1 MGGIESRLRVSNIW
15 ENIEKII
22 AKCTLN
28 LKLSK
33 TEIGYFRIPNP
44 NPPNRKILLKNTNTY
59 MPTYIFVIAKRSKVN
74 LRTVLSKHTCSCFLK
89 YLMFFFCFKIR
100 IFIWLCFFPKY
111 DFHFPVLLID
121 SDGSGPKKTGPG
133 RAHDHGLRAGPGRA

>member
-1 MGGIESRLRVSNIW
+1 MGGGNEK
-15 ENIEKII
+15 KII
-22 AKCTLN
+22 AKSTLN

-33 TEIGYFRIPNP
+33 TEIGYFRISNP

-100 IFIWLCFFPKY
+100 IFIWLCLFTKY
-111 DFHFPVLLID
+111 DFNFAFLLID
-121 SDGSGPKKTGPG
+121 FPPSGNENI
-133 RAHDHGLRAGPGRA
+133 